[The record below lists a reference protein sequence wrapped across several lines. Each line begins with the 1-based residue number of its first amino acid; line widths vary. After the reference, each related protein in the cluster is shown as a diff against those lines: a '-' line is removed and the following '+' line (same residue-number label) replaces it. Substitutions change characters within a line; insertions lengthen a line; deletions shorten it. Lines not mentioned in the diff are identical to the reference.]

1 MEALG
6 TVLSICK
13 WFIEQ
18 KETNVKAMECLRDMG
33 GNIERMHPVLVNL
46 NTQGLEAASGII
58 VNLWQCLENAK
69 IIYGKYIHGYSMW
82 KPWVTPGCIKE
93 KAEVHTKK
101 VQAAYF
107 ELLMALNITD
117 HNHLVLQ
124 HQAACPTAGSN
135 AAAVET
141 EGGTCDIWEIPTRDI
156 ELKLNMMGVP
166 ETVLGQGSFG
176 VVGLGSYMG
185 SPVAVKT
192 AMPNVLANAR
202 NDSAVVRS
210 FFREVKF
217 MCTLDHPNI
226 CECHGAVTRKEH
238 HLLMWI
244 VMEKLD
250 KNLLEAIM
258 GKHLQ
263 HGRDAPGP
271 FADMV
276 AGLYNA
282 VTYLH
287 GADQGRPIVHRDLK
301 PENIMLTEM
310 NEFGRRVPKLVDFGE
325 SKETLHGVGSTV
337 SKKGTPEWWSP
348 EQKQV
353 GGGCSTASDVYSLA
367 LVARFLWCGRRPS
380 ENAAGLVLVKE
391 QTPHQLANLTL
402 SLVNKC
408 LDPEA
413 KFRPSAAFVSHQ
425 LSIFNDPAAARR
437 QKEQKLSSLLADFG
451 VSNREDLAQIAAADI
466 KTLDDLML
474 LEPEDVQ
481 VLAVSLMSRRK
492 LVKLL
497 ESVGSPA
504 FLSFAAKKKPQEAT
518 DTGVVMVQAMPPQ
531 AAAAATEQ
539 MRQES
544 QAYSDQH
551 YLEQQQPHAQPL
563 PPPNIQVP
571 NPDPNAMHIPTAST
585 SSVA

>member
-1 MEALG
+1 
-6 TVLSICK
+6 
-13 WFIEQ
+13 
-18 KETNVKAMECLRDMG
+18 
-33 GNIERMHPVLVNL
+33 
-46 NTQGLEAASGII
+46 
-58 VNLWQCLENAK
+58 
-69 IIYGKYIHGYSMW
+69 
-82 KPWVTPGCIKE
+82 
-93 KAEVHTKK
+93 
-101 VQAAYF
+101 
-107 ELLMALNITD
+107 
-117 HNHLVLQ
+117 
-124 HQAACPTAGSN
+124 
-135 AAAVET
+135 
-141 EGGTCDIWEIPTRDI
+141 
-156 ELKLNMMGVP
+156 
-166 ETVLGQGSFG
+166 
-176 VVGLGSYMG
+176 
-185 SPVAVKT
+185 
-192 AMPNVLANAR
+192 
-202 NDSAVVRS
+202 
-210 FFREVKF
+210 
-217 MCTLDHPNI
+217 
-226 CECHGAVTRKEH
+226 
-238 HLLMWI
+238 
-244 VMEKLD
+244 
-250 KNLLEAIM
+250 
-258 GKHLQ
+258 
-263 HGRDAPGP
+263 
-271 FADMV
+271 
-276 AGLYNA
+276 
-282 VTYLH
+282 
-287 GADQGRPIVHRDLK
+287 
-301 PENIMLTEM
+301 
-310 NEFGRRVPKLVDFGE
+310 
-325 SKETLHGVGSTV
+325 
-337 SKKGTPEWWSP
+337 
-348 EQKQV
+348 
-353 GGGCSTASDVYSLA
+353 
-367 LVARFLWCGRRPS
+367 
-380 ENAAGLVLVKE
+380 LVKE